1 MPRLSKASAALNP
14 PMPAP
19 MTRTC
24 FDVLMAIFAPK
35 EFPPR
40 LIQRRAVIAG
50 HSASEDARR
59 RAYDPATHLL
69 RNKLIAKTD
78 GPAGDEWPAQHS
90 LRRYPGCFHHRG
102 PARNLRRD
110 KGGEIPRRAN
120 SKLEAEL
127 FHAGHHL
134 GRLQRR
140 VDRGVELVDDVGGSC
155 GRRLHPGP
163 EFERE
168 FVEPE
173 LPHGGHVGQ
182 IGLAFLAR
190 YGQRLDPALAN

>member
-1 MPRLSKASAALNP
+1 TS
-14 PMPAP
+14 
-19 MTRTC
+19 
-24 FDVLMAIFAPK
+24 
-35 EFPPR
+35 
-40 LIQRRAVIAG
+40 
-50 HSASEDARR
+50 
-59 RAYDPATHLL
+59 LL
-69 RNKLIAKTD
+69 RNRWTR
-78 GPAGDEWPAQHS
+78 GSTGSPPTMSAGCPDPRVTNG
-90 LRRYPGCFHHRG
+90 RRSTHCAVTPECFHHRG

-155 GRRLHPGP
+155 GRRPHPGP

-182 IGLAFLAR
+182 IGIAFLAR
-190 YGQRLDPALAN
+190 YGQRLDPALANERPA

>member
-40 LIQRRAVIAG
+40 LIQRRAGIAG

-59 RAYDPATHLL
+59 RAYAAQPHFL
-69 RNKLIAKTD
+69 RNRLMGKQRAPRVKGAPAD
-78 GPAGDEWPAQHS
+78 NVGGVPRPAGDEWPAQHS
-90 LRRYPGCFHHRG
+90 LRCYPGCFHHRG

-120 SKLEAEL
+120 SK
-127 FHAGHHL
+127 
-134 GRLQRR
+134 
-140 VDRGVELVDDVGGSC
+140 
-155 GRRLHPGP
+155 
-163 EFERE
+163 
-168 FVEPE
+168 
-173 LPHGGHVGQ
+173 
-182 IGLAFLAR
+182 
-190 YGQRLDPALAN
+190 

>member
-69 RNKLIAKTD
+69 RNKLIAKQMD
-78 GPAGDEWPAQHS
+78 PRVNGVPADNVGGAPRPAGGGRAGPPP
-90 LRRYPGCFHHRG
+90 LRRFPRWLSPPR
-102 PARNLRRD
+102 PA
-110 KGGEIPRRAN
+110 
-120 SKLEAEL
+120 
-127 FHAGHHL
+127 
-134 GRLQRR
+134 
-140 VDRGVELVDDVGGSC
+140 
-155 GRRLHPGP
+155 
-163 EFERE
+163 
-168 FVEPE
+168 PE
-173 LPHGGHVGQ
+173 LP
-182 IGLAFLAR
+182 R
-190 YGQRLDPALAN
+190 

>member
-24 FDVLMAIFAPK
+24 FDVLMAIFAPR

-69 RNKLIAKTD
+69 RNKLISKQMEPR
-78 GPAGDEWPAQHS
+78 GNRGPRPAGGEM
-90 LRRYPGCFHHRG
+90 PGAALIA
-102 PARNLRRD
+102 PL
-110 KGGEIPRRAN
+110 PRMLSPPR
-120 SKLEAEL
+120 SSAESPP
-127 FHAGHHL
+127 
-134 GRLQRR
+134 RQRR
-140 VDRGVELVDDVGGSC
+140 RN
-155 GRRLHPGP
+155 
-163 EFERE
+163 
-168 FVEPE
+168 
-173 LPHGGHVGQ
+173 
-182 IGLAFLAR
+182 
-190 YGQRLDPALAN
+190 PAPSQF

>member
-69 RNKLIAKTD
+69 RNKLIAKQMDPRVT
-78 GPAGDEWPAQHS
+78 GVPRPAGDEWPAQHS

-102 PARNLRRD
+102 
-110 KGGEIPRRAN
+110 
-120 SKLEAEL
+120 
-127 FHAGHHL
+127 
-134 GRLQRR
+134 
-140 VDRGVELVDDVGGSC
+140 
-155 GRRLHPGP
+155 
-163 EFERE
+163 
-168 FVEPE
+168 
-173 LPHGGHVGQ
+173 
-182 IGLAFLAR
+182 
-190 YGQRLDPALAN
+190 

>member
-50 HSASEDARR
+50 HSAVGGVPR
-59 RAYDPATHLL
+59 
-69 RNKLIAKTD
+69 
-78 GPAGDEWPAQHS
+78 PAGDEWPAQHS
-90 LRRYPGCFHHRG
+90 LRCYPGCFHHRG

-120 SKLEAEL
+120 SKL
-127 FHAGHHL
+127 
-134 GRLQRR
+134 
-140 VDRGVELVDDVGGSC
+140 
-155 GRRLHPGP
+155 
-163 EFERE
+163 
-168 FVEPE
+168 
-173 LPHGGHVGQ
+173 
-182 IGLAFLAR
+182 
-190 YGQRLDPALAN
+190 

>member
-50 HSASEDARR
+50 HSAPEDARR

-69 RNKLIAKTD
+69 RNKLIAKQMD
-78 GPAGDEWPAQHS
+78 P
-90 LRRYPGCFHHRG
+90 RVNRG
-102 PARNLRRD
+102 PADN
-110 KGGEIPRRAN
+110 
-120 SKLEAEL
+120 
-127 FHAGHHL
+127 
-134 GRLQRR
+134 
-140 VDRGVELVDDVGGSC
+140 VGG
-155 GRRLHPGP
+155 GAPP
-163 EFERE
+163 
-168 FVEPE
+168 P
-173 LPHGGHVGQ
+173 GGH
-182 IGLAFLAR
+182 R
-190 YGQRLDPALAN
+190 PAPPPCPRSP